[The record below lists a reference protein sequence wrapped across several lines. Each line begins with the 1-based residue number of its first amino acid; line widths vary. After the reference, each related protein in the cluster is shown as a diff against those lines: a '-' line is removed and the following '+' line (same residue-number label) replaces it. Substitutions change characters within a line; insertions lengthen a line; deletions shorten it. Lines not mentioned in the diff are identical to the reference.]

1 MLSRACQGPA
11 GHLGPA
17 LRLPLLIFCL
27 LLGLLGPA
35 AAASADGGPIMP
47 LSSVQPGMNCTGETV
62 VQGTTIV
69 SFAVH
74 VIDIVQAPGEGAR
87 ILVQA
92 SGPAVDSTG
101 IAEGFSGSPVYCPDA
116 FGTMENAGAISEGI
130 GQYGNN
136 VALVTPIEQMLG
148 EPVAPPSSAPRLA
161 VRPRPLL
168 APLTVA
174 GLSPSVFGVLQ
185 RAAARS
191 GRVLLAVPAPTG
203 TAAGFPVQT
212 LVPGASV
219 GASYSSGAI
228 TLGAVGTVT
237 YVNGQTV
244 YAFGHELDGAGRRSL
259 LLQDA
264 YVYYVVNNPDPTV
277 APSYKLAL
285 PGHTVGILSSDTP
298 NAVIG
303 EVGSPPPSVPVDV
316 TAHDLDTGTSIAL
329 NTLVADETDIGLPL
343 GASQVDSVAPLEV
356 AQAATQ
362 IYNGPPAEESGR
374 MCLRIYLRESRA
386 PLGFCNRYVGTGVPG
401 DAGTMPPELANASS
415 ADVATAFGVLEQ
427 VDFTALHVGRV
438 TASLDAQRGLAEAA
452 IVSANAPR
460 HVRAGQ
466 VVRVRLRARV
476 FRGRVRSFT
485 FPFRIP
491 AHASGPLV
499 INIQGPSGPAQPS
512 PGSQSLADA
521 LASVISSSSSEGSTP
536 SSFAISS
543 LAELRT
549 FIAAIPAYDGLYAN
563 LPGHIKRPLY
573 RNRAL
578 LITGRTV
585 LSFVV
590 APR

>member
-1 MLSRACQGPA
+1 MWA
-11 GHLGPA
+11 A
-17 LRLPLLIFCL
+17 LRLRLVILLTCAGL
-27 LLGLLGPA
+27 LLPA
-35 AAASADGGPIMP
+35 ANAHADGGPIMP
-47 LSSVQPGMNCTGETV
+47 LSAIQPGMNCTGQTV
-62 VQGTTIV
+62 VQGTTIS
-69 SFAVH
+69 SFTVH
-74 VIDIVQAPGEGAR
+74 VIDVVQAPGEGAR
-87 ILVQA
+87 ILIQA

-130 GQYGNN
+130 GQYGND
-136 VALVTPIEQMLG
+136 VALVTPIEEMLG
-148 EPVAPPSSAPRLA
+148 EPVDPPSSAPRLA

-168 APLTVA
+168 APLTVG

-191 GRVLLAVPAPTG
+191 GRVLLADPAPTG
-203 TAAGFPVQT
+203 TAAGFPVQA

-244 YAFGHELDGAGRRSL
+244 YAFGHELDGAGRRAL

-285 PGHTVGILSSDTP
+285 PGHTLGIVSSDTP

-303 EVGSPPPSVPVDV
+303 QVGSPPPSVPVDV
-316 TAHDLDTGTSIAL
+316 TAHDLDTGTTVAL
-329 NTLVADETDIGLPL
+329 NSLVADETDVGLPL

-362 IYNGPPAEESGR
+362 IYDGPPAAESGR
-374 MCLRIYLRESRA
+374 MCVRIYLRGSRV

-401 DAGTMPPELANASS
+401 DAGTMPPELANAAS
-415 ADVATAFGVLEQ
+415 ADVATAFSVLEQ
-427 VDFTALHVGRV
+427 VDFTALHVRRV
-438 TASLDAQRGLAEAA
+438 SADIDAQRGLAEAS
-452 IVSANAPR
+452 IVGARAPR
-460 HVRAGQ
+460 HVHAGH
-466 VVRVRLRARV
+466 VVRVRLRVRV
-476 FRGRVRSFT
+476 FRGRLRTFT
-485 FPFRIP
+485 FPLRIP
-491 AHASGPLV
+491 AHARGPLSV
-499 INIQGPSGPAQPS
+499 TIHGPAAPAQPS

-521 LASVISSSSSEGSTP
+521 LASALSSSPSDGSTP
-536 SSFAISS
+536 SGLTISS
-543 LAELRT
+543 IPELRAI
-549 FIAAIPAYDGLYAN
+549 IAAIPPYDGLYAN
-563 LPGHIKRPLY
+563 LPRHIKRPVY

-578 LITGRTV
+578 LITGRTA